1 MLIGYSRVSTPEQSH
16 DLQIDAL
23 LRAGV
28 DPKNIY
34 QDTCSAVARRRPQF
48 DTMWKSLRK
57 GDVVVVWRL
66 DRLARSIFDLLT
78 RFQEMERMGVGI
90 KSLTESIDTTTAAG
104 RLIFHVIG
112 ALGEFE
118 RQLIVERTQAGLQAA
133 KARGKKLGRETI
145 MVGEMLEKAKAL
157 AAEGKSPQKIATAL
171 GVSRT
176 TIINHIDKIRPPKPA
191 YDPGDET

>member
-23 LRAGV
+23 LRDGV
-28 DPKNIY
+28 DQQNIY
-34 QDTCSAVARRRPQF
+34 KDTCSAVARRRPQF
-48 DTMWKSLRK
+48 DIMWSSLRK

-133 KARGKKLGRETI
+133 KARGKKLGRGTI
-145 MVGEMLEKAKAL
+145 MVGEKLEQAKKL
-157 AAEGKSPQKIATAL
+157 AAEGKSPGKIAAAL

-176 TIINHIDKIRPPKPA
+176 TIINHIDKIRPPKPV
-191 YDPGDET
+191 YVPGDET